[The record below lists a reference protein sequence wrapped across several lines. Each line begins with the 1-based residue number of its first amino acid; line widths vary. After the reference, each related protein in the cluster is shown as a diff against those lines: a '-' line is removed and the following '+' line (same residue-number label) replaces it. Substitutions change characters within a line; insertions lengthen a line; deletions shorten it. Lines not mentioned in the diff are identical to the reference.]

1 MEKGQEMT
9 AQVVVI
15 STLENQRQE
24 DPEDE
29 VSLRCMGRPR
39 LTVLSVAYSCA
50 C

>member
-9 AQVVVI
+9 TQVIVI
-15 STLENQRQE
+15 SNLEHLGQE

-29 VSLRCMGRPR
+29 VSLCCTGKPYLM
-39 LTVLSVAYSCA
+39 VLSVAYNCA